1 MSAQQNLELLSHLS
15 FLDLFSQ
22 RALVR
27 MAYDHS
33 GAKARQIIGS
43 SGRPFLWGHDQGSD
57 LTAPQPVISPLPN
70 PVLAAVALTLVNTE
84 NDGLTCQH
92 C

>member
-1 MSAQQNLELLSHLS
+1 MITLVQKLDKSSGLL
-15 FLDLFSQ
+15 
-22 RALVR
+22 V
-27 MAYDHS
+27 DHS
-33 GAKARQIIGS
+33 
-43 SGRPFLWGHDQGSD
+43 SGDMIRGND
-57 LTAPQPVISPLPN
+57 LTAPQPLISPLPN